1 LQVGK
6 KTVRV
11 PQSLGSFS
19 PQAVCM
25 PPRPVARE
33 LVHIIQKVC
42 DEACAD
48 GQKAGRGTCA
58 DDPQNCDEACADGQK
73 AGRGTCA
80 DGQKAHGR
88 ETCADDQ
95 KAHGRETCADG
106 QKAGRGTCAD
116 SLRAIEERQSK
127 EVEYFLRS
135 CGVRLR
141 HAVL

>member
-1 LQVGK
+1 
-6 KTVRV
+6 
-11 PQSLGSFS
+11 
-19 PQAVCM
+19 M

-48 GQKAGRGTCA
+48 
-58 DDPQNCDEACADGQK
+58 DPQNCDEACAD
-73 AGRGTCA
+73 
-80 DGQKAHGR
+80 DQKAHGR

-116 SLRAIEERQSK
+116 GQKAHRGGTCADSLRAIEERQSK

>member
-1 LQVGK
+1 
-6 KTVRV
+6 
-11 PQSLGSFS
+11 
-19 PQAVCM
+19 M

-48 GQKAGRGTCA
+48 DPKICA
-58 DDPQNCDEACADGQK
+58 EACADGQK
-73 AGRGTCA
+73 AHRG
-80 DGQKAHGR
+80 
-88 ETCADDQ
+88 
-95 KAHGRETCADG
+95 
-106 QKAGRGTCAD
+106 GTCAD

>member
-1 LQVGK
+1 
-6 KTVRV
+6 
-11 PQSLGSFS
+11 
-19 PQAVCM
+19 M

-48 GQKAGRGTCA
+48 
-58 DDPQNCDEACADGQK
+58 DPQNCDEA
-73 AGRGTCA
+73 
-80 DGQKAHGR
+80 
-88 ETCADDQ
+88 CADDQ

-106 QKAGRGTCAD
+106 QKAGRGTCADGQKAHRGGTCAD

>member
-1 LQVGK
+1 
-6 KTVRV
+6 
-11 PQSLGSFS
+11 
-19 PQAVCM
+19 M

-48 GQKAGRGTCA
+48 
-58 DDPQNCDEACADGQK
+58 DPQNCDEACADGQK
-73 AGRGTCA
+73 AGRG
-80 DGQKAHGR
+80 
-88 ETCADDQ
+88 
-95 KAHGRETCADG
+95 TCADG